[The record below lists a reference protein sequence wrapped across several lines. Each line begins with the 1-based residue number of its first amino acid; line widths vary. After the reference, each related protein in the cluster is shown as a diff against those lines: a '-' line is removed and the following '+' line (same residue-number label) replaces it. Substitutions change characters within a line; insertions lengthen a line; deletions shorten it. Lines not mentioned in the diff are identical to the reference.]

1 MSLSGQDLV
10 FYVDAVDLVE
20 DLCDGMYTSSDF
32 SSVQMPL
39 VSWM

>member
-1 MSLSGQDLV
+1 VPLPGQDLV
-10 FYVDAVDLVE
+10 LYVDAVDLVE
-20 DLCDGMYTSSDF
+20 DLRGRVHTSSDF